1 MICGRC
7 RRPMIQ
13 GDFKMEQHSIDK
25 GIYYAYPMAA
35 WYKDGTKYCET
46 PQDSTLGYYRPD
58 CGLLVGV
65 FTTTRPTGGFVGK
78 FAADLDEN
86 VDILPSKICPDCGME
101 MDIDYPRCPTCGYVF
116 ETK

>member
-1 MICGRC
+1 MR
-7 RRPMIQ
+7 
-13 GDFKMEQHSIDK
+13 KMSPPDDSGEFQNGTTQHRQRYLLRLSY
-25 GIYYAYPMAA
+25 GA
-35 WYKDGTKYCET
+35 WYKDGTKYCKT
-46 PQDSTLGYYRPD
+46 PQDSTLGYYCPD

-78 FAADLDEN
+78 FAADLDDN

>member
-1 MICGRC
+1 MPILWQR
-7 RRPMIQ
+7 
-13 GDFKMEQHSIDK
+13 
-25 GIYYAYPMAA
+25 
-35 WYKDGTKYCET
+35 GTRTVRNTAKRHRILRSAIT
-46 PQDSTLGYYRPD
+46 PD

>member
-25 GIYYAYPMAA
+25 GINYAYPMAA

-46 PQDSTLGYYRPD
+46 PQDSTLGYYCPD